1 MNRFLVSLPLLV
13 SFACVAQKGPV
24 PAPSA
29 APFQPT
35 LVLRPVAVAVTP
47 GTTQAFQAEI
57 NYPDGVRPLR
67 QPITWDVIE
76 PGGGTI
82 TPAGVYTAPL
92 QAGTYH
98 VEARR
103 EDFPAVRV
111 AAVVLVK

>member
-1 MNRFLVSLPLLV
+1 MNRFLVSLPLLA
-13 SFACVAQKGPV
+13 SLACGAQKGPV
-24 PAPSA
+24 PTPTT
-29 APFQPT
+29 PFQPT
-35 LVLRPVAVAVTP
+35 LVLRPIAVAVAP

-82 TPAGVYTAPL
+82 TPAGVYTAPH
-92 QAGTYH
+92 QAGTFH

-111 AAVVLVK
+111 AAVVIVQ

>member
-24 PAPSA
+24 PAPSTT
-29 APFQPT
+29 PFQPT
-35 LVLRPVAVAVTP
+35 LTIRPTAVAVAP

-57 NYPDGVRPLR
+57 NYPEGIRPLR

-82 TPAGVYTAPL
+82 TPTGVYTAPL
-92 QAGTYH
+92 HAGTYH

-103 EDFPAVRV
+103 EDFPALRV
-111 AAVVLVK
+111 AALVVVQ